1 MPTEV
6 KIIMIPTERIFHH
19 KDNPR
24 KELGDLTELSESIKA
39 QGILQNLTVVP
50 WGNVY
55 PDEPEP
61 IEGAYVTVIGH
72 RRTAAA
78 KAAGLKELPC
88 VIADMDY
95 KTQVSTMLLENLQ
108 RTDLSVPEQAQG
120 FQMMMDLGS
129 SVREISEKTGFAERT
144 VQKRLQIAKLDK
156 DKMRVAEQRGN
167 VTLNDYIRIA
177 ALTNEKD
184 RDNVLSYAGTAS
196 FNYMLSQAESK
207 QKIAEHKK
215 LVPGDMKEL
224 GIEKYDGE
232 PESPYTSN
240 KIDNV
245 CSASLSAYDKDNLKI
260 PNKKGLMWMIYQDW
274 LYIVCKAK
282 KKKQSEPKK
291 SAKEIKADEA
301 REQLKEKYLF
311 MRELRRKFI
320 LDFSA
325 HKKYKDV
332 INKWLLYFVVW
343 TNMSYTSKDD
353 KLLEEVTGIKN
364 TGGDRIGRDE
374 TLKWAMNSERA
385 ALIFA
390 YYFAGDNTD
399 RYYTLFT
406 CDMNYGETMPTY
418 KENKRLTKIY
428 EMLEELG
435 YSVSDEERKML
446 DGTHELFGGQNGA

>member
-1 MPTEV
+1 MSTEV
-6 KIIMIPTERIFHH
+6 KIIMIPTERIFPH

-50 WGNVY
+50 WGSVY
-55 PDEPEP
+55 PDEAAP
-61 IEGAYVTVIGH
+61 IEDAYVTVIGH

-78 KAAGLKELPC
+78 KTAGIKELPC
-88 VIADMDY
+88 VITDMDY

-108 RTDLSVPEQAQG
+108 RTDLTIIEQAQG

-129 SVREISEKTGFAERT
+129 SVKEISEKTGFAERT

-177 ALTNEKD
+177 AIKNEKD
-184 RDNVLSYAGTAS
+184 RNTALSNAGTSNFSYVIGQIENRQRAKE
-196 FNYMLSQAESK
+196 NE
-207 QKIAEHKK
+207 K
-215 LVPGDMKEL
+215 LVPGDMQEL
-224 GIEKYDGE
+224 GIEKYEGKA
-232 PESPYTSN
+232 ESPYSSN
-240 KIDNV
+240 KIDSV
-245 CSASLSAYDKDNLKI
+245 CSVSLSGYDKDKLKI
-260 PNKKGLMWMIYQDW
+260 PDKKGLMWMIYQDW

-282 KKKQSEPKK
+282 KQKQSAPKK
-291 SAKEIKADEA
+291 SQKEIKADEA

-320 LDFSA
+320 LEFSA

-332 INKWLLYFVVW
+332 INKWLLYLAVW
-343 TNMSYTSKDD
+343 KEKAYVYTDD
-353 KLLEEVTGIKN
+353 KLLEDATGEKN
-364 TGGDRIGRDE
+364 TGGNRISIENVLEYAWSDE
-374 TLKWAMNSERA
+374 KA

-390 YYFAGDNTD
+390 YYFAGDTD
-399 RYYTLFT
+399 NQYNMPKT
-406 CDMNYGETMPTY
+406 CDMNYGETMPEY
-418 KENKRLTKIY
+418 KENKRLAKIY

-435 YSVSDEERKML
+435 YTVSDEERKML
-446 DGTHELFGGQNGA
+446 DGTHELFN